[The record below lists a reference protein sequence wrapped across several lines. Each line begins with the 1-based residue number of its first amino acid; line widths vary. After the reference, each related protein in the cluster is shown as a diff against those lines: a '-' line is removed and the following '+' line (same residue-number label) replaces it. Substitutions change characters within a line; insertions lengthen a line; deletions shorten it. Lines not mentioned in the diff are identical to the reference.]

1 MKTNLN
7 KTDRTIRFATA
18 MVLVTMFL
26 INVAPFHVGLMLLSM
41 AGPFLLTAFV
51 GFCPFYALLNKNF
64 ERNQN

>member
-26 INVAPFHVGLMLLSM
+26 INVVPFQVGLMLLSM

-51 GFCPFYALLNKNF
+51 GFCPFYALLNQRA

>member
-18 MVLVTMFL
+18 MVLVTIFL
-26 INVAPFHVGLMLLSM
+26 INVASFQVGLMLLSM

-51 GFCPFYALLNKNF
+51 GFCPFYALLNRSVEHN
-64 ERNQN
+64 EY